1 MVDKPALDQRSIETT
16 QRAFGTTS
24 LEDFIETIFGE
35 RSMHVPRSFVPD
47 KMFSLAEL
55 EALMRL
61 PGFFNHANVLIRR
74 PGDPKPG
81 RAKSLA
87 EVSDRASRGDFVQV
101 VSLEK
106 FLPDTHPVT
115 QLFRALEEVLQ
126 APVEGISAFIAGPGQ
141 ALPIH
146 HDASEVFTLQI
157 GGQKTW
163 NLYHF
168 AAGDHSTGRG
178 YEEAAPSETVNLV
191 PGDLLYTPKNQIHHV
206 MPGDGLSLS
215 LALVFSPQTWLNM
228 VRALTDVLR
237 ADPAFW
243 KSMGPRDLAQGFEA
257 RRDKVVQA
265 LMSMSAQDFAADVM
279 AQRRQVIKGVGDA
292 HLSKAFQTNDVTIET
307 SMRRRAGPPPLVRER
322 GGYVEVISPYDDP
335 IRGPAA
341 AVHACQYIASA
352 QKPFTPREVSSSLSD
367 ESKLALVRK
376 LMRRGIVQPAAPA
389 R

>member
-1 MVDKPALDQRSIETT
+1 MADKPALDQRSIDTA
-16 QRAFGTTS
+16 QRAFGAISTD
-24 LEDFIETIFGE
+24 DFIETIFGE
-35 RSMHVPRSFVPD
+35 CSMHAPQSFAPD
-47 KMFSLAEL
+47 KMFSLTEL

-61 PGFFNHANVLIRR
+61 PGFFSHANVLIRR
-74 PGDPKPG
+74 PGDPKPQ

-87 EVSDRASRGDFVQV
+87 DVSDRASQGDFVQV

-115 QLFRALEEVLQ
+115 RLFRALEEVLQ
-126 APVEGISAFIAGPGQ
+126 APAEGISAFIAGPGQ

-168 AAGDHSTGRG
+168 AAGDHAAGQD
-178 YEEAAPSETVNLV
+178 YKEAAPSESVTLA

-206 MPGDGLSLS
+206 MPGEGLSLS
-215 LALVFSPQTWLNM
+215 LALVFSPQTWLDM
-228 VRALTDVLR
+228 VRALSDVLR
-237 ADPAFW
+237 ADQAFW
-243 KSMGPRDLAQGFEA
+243 KSIGPRNLAQGFEV

-292 HLSKAFQTNDVTIET
+292 HLSKAFQTNDVTIDT

-322 GGYVEVISPYDDP
+322 GGHVEVISPHDAP
-335 IRGPAA
+335 IHGPAA
-341 AVHACQYIASA
+341 AGQACKYIASA

-389 R
+389 Q